1 MISLPLL
8 EKSLKLRESAA
19 GTQVFDPIRR
29 GWFRFTP
36 EEHVRQ
42 LLIAHLLEDLH
53 YPAPLMAVERK
64 LEGPLQRRFDLVV
77 FSRETHRPWMLA
89 ECKEPD
95 VLINENTLH
104 QLLAY
109 QKTVGARYWLLTNGP
124 TTFCAD
130 AAGAPAIQWLDSL
143 PAYEL

>member
-8 EKSLKLRESAA
+8 EKTLRLRESPA

-29 GWFRFTP
+29 GWFVFTP

-42 LLIAHLLEDLH
+42 LLLAYLLEDLD
-53 YPAPLMAVERK
+53 YPAPLIAVERR
-64 LEGPLQRRFDLVV
+64 LEGPLLRRFDLVV
-77 FSRETHRPWMLA
+77 FSRATHLPWLLA

-95 VLINENTLH
+95 VPITESTLH

-124 TTFCAD
+124 TTLCAD
-130 AAGAPAIQWLDSL
+130 AADLSAIKWLDTL

>member
-8 EKSLKLRESAA
+8 EKSLTLREAPG
-19 GTQVFDPIRR
+19 GTQVFDPVRR
-29 GWFRFTP
+29 GWFLLTR

-42 LLIAHLLEDLH
+42 LLLAHLVDDLS
-53 YPAPLMAVERK
+53 YPPSLIAVERK
-64 LEGPLQRRFDLVV
+64 LEGPLPRRFDLVV
-77 FSRETHRPWMLA
+77 FSRDTHQPWMLV

-95 VLINENTLH
+95 VRITETTLH

-109 QKTVGARYWLLTNGP
+109 QKTIGARYWLLTNGL

-130 AAGAPAIQWLDSL
+130 AASHSAIRWMDAL
-143 PAYEL
+143 PPYEL